1 MKDKPD
7 VVYICRGYG
16 MDCYM
21 EPYCV
26 YRGDP
31 IAATDEVCSHT
42 LNPNFSLHG
51 ECKDPEN
58 HPERFTFYER
68 PDDCKPDYYW
78 EEERDGTVLC
88 DYPN

>member
-1 MKDKPD
+1 MRIKPD

-16 MDCYM
+16 ESCYL
-21 EPYCV
+21 EPGCIH
-26 YRGDP
+26 RGDP
-31 IAATDEVCSHT
+31 IAATDKVCRHT
-42 LNPNFSLHG
+42 QKP
-51 ECKDPEN
+51 ECALYGACEDPEN
-58 HPERFTFYER
+58 HPERFTFYAR